1 MEQINEIYE
10 RQEDGS
16 TILVKS
22 EVIIVPQE
30 VLDQQIKDKEEEL
43 LRMYQEL
50 KELKTQV

>member
-22 EVIIVPQE
+22 EVVVVPQE
-30 VLDQQIKDKEEEL
+30 VIDQQVKEKEAEL
-43 LRMYQEL
+43 LKMYQEL
-50 KELKTQV
+50 QALKQN